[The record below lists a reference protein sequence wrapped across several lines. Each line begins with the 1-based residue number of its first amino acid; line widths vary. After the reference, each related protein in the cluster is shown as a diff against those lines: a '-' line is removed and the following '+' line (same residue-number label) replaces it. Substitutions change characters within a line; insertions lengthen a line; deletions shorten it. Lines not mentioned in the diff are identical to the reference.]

1 MDIPGEASPH
11 PRRGRRTTHRRCQ
24 WKLSTESRQSCRL
37 PDVEKN
43 LNCFCFCCAF
53 FSWKQMSGMVW
64 CLFLRFMFYFSLFFI
79 LLYSL
84 NLVSCRYYSILMT
97 LRRLKKLQKGWVV
110 RLLRLL
116 WLLCCEVTN
125 LGEDANTLYREESC
139 LIPARQRLPRRLGNC
154 RTTSWRSSQGRK
166 STDMTKTNNSP
177 YRLQNLGK
185 RTLTSLRQVLDLP

>member
-37 PDVEKN
+37 PDEN
-43 LNCFCFCCAF
+43 LKCFCFCCAF
-53 FSWKQMSGMVW
+53 FSWKQMSGTVW
-64 CLFLRFMFYFSLFFI
+64 YLFLRLIFYTALLFI
-79 LLYSL
+79 LVYSL
-84 NLVSCRYYSILMT
+84 YFVSCRILFQFND
-97 LRRLKKLQKGWVV
+97 LAQIKKVAQK
-110 RLLRLL
+110 LS
-116 WLLCCEVTN
+116 CEAPEVTN
-125 LGEDANTLYREESC
+125 LVEDANTPCREESC

-185 RTLTSLRQVLDLP
+185 RTLTSLRQVLNLL